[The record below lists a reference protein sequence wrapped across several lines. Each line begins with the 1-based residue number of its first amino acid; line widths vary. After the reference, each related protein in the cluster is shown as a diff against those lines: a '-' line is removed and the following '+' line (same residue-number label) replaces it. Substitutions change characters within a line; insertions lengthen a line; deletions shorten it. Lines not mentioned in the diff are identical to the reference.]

1 MPVQYVIDA
10 FQNGPFTGNPA
21 AVVPVEAWPD
31 DSILQ
36 AIAGQ
41 NNLSET
47 AYLVDRG
54 AEIELRWFTPS
65 QEIDLCGHATL
76 ASAHAL
82 FAELEDARQE
92 LRFQTRSGELIVARD
107 GDGYRMDFPAAP
119 PTTQPVAPEVARSAL
134 ESIGQDSGEVLDAAG
149 YLFVVLEDP
158 EAVRALEADTSAI
171 AELPGGHIYVSA
183 PGDYGF
189 DFVDRVF
196 APGVGIPE
204 DPATGSA
211 HCSFAPYWAL
221 RLGKTELTAY
231 QASARGGYFTCRWRE
246 ADNRVDLIG
255 SCRTFLRGTI
265 AEI

>member
-1 MPVQYVIDA
+1 MPEQYVIDA
-10 FQNGPFTGNPA
+10 FESGPFTGNPA
-21 AVVPVEAWPD
+21 AVVPLERWPE
-31 DSILQ
+31 DSMLQ
-36 AIAGQ
+36 AIAAQ

-54 AEIELRWFTPS
+54 TEIDLRWFTPS

-82 FAELEDARQE
+82 YGELGDSREALQ
-92 LRFQTRSGELIVARD
+92 FQTRSGELIVTRAD
-107 GDGYRMDFPAAP
+107 AGYRMDFPGAP
-119 PTTQPVAPEVARSAL
+119 PRSEPVGPGIARTAL
-134 ESIGQDSGEVLDAAG
+134 DSIGQDLGEVLEAAG

-158 EAVRALEADTSAI
+158 TEVRTLVADMTAI
-171 AELPGGHIYVSA
+171 AQLPGGHIYVSA
-183 PGDYGF
+183 PGDQGY

-211 HCSFAPYWAL
+211 HCSFTPYWAS

-246 ADNRVDLIG
+246 EVNRVDLIG

-265 AEI
+265 EI

>member
-21 AVVPVEAWPD
+21 AVVPLEHWPE
-31 DSILQ
+31 DSTLQ
-36 AIAGQ
+36 AIAAQ

-47 AYLVDRG
+47 AFLIDRG
-54 AEIELRWFTPS
+54 TVIDLRWFTPS

-82 FAELEDARQE
+82 YAELEDSREE
-92 LRFQTRSGELIVARD
+92 LRFQTRGGELIVARD

-119 PTTQPVAPEVARSAL
+119 PKAEPVPADVAQAAL
-134 ESIGQDSGEVLDAAG
+134 ESIGQDVGEVLEAASC
-149 YLFVVLEDP
+149 LFVVMDDP
-158 EAVRALEADTSAI
+158 AAVRSIEPDTRAI
-171 AELPGGHIYVSA
+171 AGLPGGHIYVSA
-183 PGDYGF
+183 PGDEGY

-211 HCSFAPYWAL
+211 HCSFAPYWAE
-221 RLGKTELTAY
+221 RLGKTELTAF
-231 QASARGGYFTCRWRE
+231 QASERGGYFTCRWRE

-255 SCRTFLRGTI
+255 SCRTFLRGAI
-265 AEI
+265 SI